1 MRGVVVM
8 KKLLKIR
15 FVFVL
20 FVLTVLLAGCA
31 KSEFTKAKEAAYG
44 YAVEET
50 AYEAPRMSMKSV
62 AVSNSVAGFTADAVA
77 YDAAPE
83 PVPSVENYE
92 RKLVKTGNLTV
103 QVTDLS
109 QVEERLEKWCTGLG
123 GYVSYSSSDET
134 SSYYTVKIPS
144 HLFDSALETAG
155 TFGQVKNRNVSVS
168 DVSEQYYDLQTRLQT
183 KKVLQKNLTSY
194 LERADNLTDILKIEK
209 ELNNVTGEIESME
222 GQMKRL
228 TDRIDF
234 STLSIMFILPE
245 GKTDPAIQKP
255 TFSENIHLFLLR
267 VKNFFLGFL
276 KCVLYA
282 VVCGVPCIAFA
293 VLLYWLL
300 FGKVGVVIKIFRKLK
315 K

>member
-1 MRGVVVM
+1 MQRLQ
-8 KKLLKIR
+8 KIKLVSVLVIIT
-15 FVFVL
+15 VL
-20 FVLTVLLAGCA
+20 FAGCS
-31 KSEFTKAKEAAYG
+31 KSNVADKESAYG
-44 YAVEET
+44 YAVEE
-50 AYEAPRMSMKSV
+50 AVYEAPRMAMKSV
-62 AVSNSVAGFTADAVA
+62 SVSNTSAGFTADAVA

-83 PVPSVENYE
+83 PAPSVESYE
-92 RKLVKTGNLTV
+92 RKLIKTGNITV
-103 QVTDLS
+103 QVPDLA
-109 QVEERLEKWCTGLG
+109 EIETKLETWCASLG

-144 HLFDSALETAG
+144 NLFDSAFETVG

-209 ELNNVTGEIESME
+209 ELNNVTSEIESME
-222 GQMKRL
+222 GQMRRL
-228 TDRIDF
+228 TDRIDY
-234 STLSIMFILPE
+234 STLSVMFVLPE

-255 TFSENIHLFLLR
+255 TFSENVHSFLLK
-267 VKNFFLGFL
+267 VKNFFMSFL

-282 VVCGVPCIAFA
+282 VVCGIPCIAFVA
-293 VLLYWLL
+293 LLYWLL
-300 FGKVGVVIKIFRKLK
+300 FGKVGLVLRIFRKLK